1 MTHTVSDSLAASPVK
16 RWLAV
21 ATVAVGIFSLV
32 TAEQLP
38 VGLLSAVADELRVSK
53 GTAGLMVSV
62 PGVVAAVA
70 APLLPVAVGRRDRR
84 TVLTGLGALMA
95 AASLASALAPSF
107 ALLLASRVL
116 VGVTIGG
123 FWAIAGG
130 IAARLVPAGSVS
142 RATAVIFGGVG
153 AASVLG
159 VPMGT
164 LIGELAGWR
173 AAFLALTGLGLLVLT
188 GLLIL
193 LPPLPA
199 AQPVRLKDLARL
211 LRQRAPTVG
220 VIATFFLV
228 AGHFIAYTF
237 ISPTLQHISGIA
249 AHLIGPL
256 LLGYGFAGII
266 GNFFAGPAAGRHPPR
281 ALLIIAAT
289 LAPAMALMP
298 VLGTHGAS
306 GTALLLVWGASF
318 GGVSVSL
325 QTWMLAAAPRAPE
338 AATALYTAM
347 FNLSI
352 ALGALAGGTTLDVTG
367 LPTVLW
373 VGAVCVAATI
383 PLIYASRQSRSL
395 AGRVGEAGPG
405 RPTTSHSP
413 RYTKAT
419 CPTGKD

>member
-1 MTHTVSDSLAASPVK
+1 M
-16 RWLAV
+16 